1 MRGWVGEGQESC
13 LLQAEERNR
22 ETGWAAPLKGGA
34 WRAELRGVSA
44 GTSGRLETLHRKYQV
59 RGSGAAEASP
69 LWAATRRRGE
79 MATAGGRGSF

>member
-1 MRGWVGEGQESC
+1 MGKG
-13 LLQAEERNR
+13 RNLACYR
-22 ETGWAAPLKGGA
+22 QKRQGDGLGGPFIKGGA

-44 GTSGRLETLHRKYQV
+44 GTSGRLETLHRKYPV

-79 MATAGGRGSF
+79 MATAGGRDSF

>member
-1 MRGWVGEGQESC
+1 MPVTGRREGQGDG
-13 LLQAEERNR
+13 L
-22 ETGWAAPLKGGA
+22 GGPFKG
-34 WRAELRGVSA
+34 RGLAS
-44 GTSGRLETLHRKYQV
+44 GTAGRLCGHFREAGNATPEVPV